1 MVGGLSLPNATKRD
15 FQDTTELHC
24 SERMRCKPS
33 KITKIETKTCIFW
46 WTKSKK
52 VLNFIHSE
60 SCFFVREFDGII
72 KWMDLPEKYVKSL
85 GILVVSFCFDAI
97 GKHSAKYQ
105 VILTAT
111 LEFRV
116 NLNNTWFAVVTCC
129 CSCLVHP
136 CTTETWLIISS
147 LCFWWFSDTKTVTG
161 RIPVWSFQGFCRFVS
176 VRRFVT
182 FWPDIWKGHR
192 FPFEDHADTH
202 RSFWWRMQLPDHKL
216 YQIMGF

>member
-46 WTKSKK
+46 WTKIPESPQ
-52 VLNFIHSE
+52 LHS
-60 SCFFVREFDGII
+60 FRII
-72 KWMDLPEKYVKSL
+72 SFCKGVWWNYKMNGPAEKYVKSL
-85 GILVVSFCFDAI
+85 SILVVSFALMRLVNI
-97 GKHSAKYQ
+97 RLS
-105 VILTAT
+105 AT
-111 LEFRV
+111 LEFCV
-116 NLNNTWFAVVTCC
+116 NLNNTSLGFAVVTCC

-192 FPFEDHADTH
+192 FPVEDHADTH
-202 RSFWWRMQLPDHKL
+202 RSFWWRMPLPRP
-216 YQIMGF
+216 QIMGF